1 VNRSLEVLLLND
13 CNLGK
18 IGASIVGRSL
28 RRNIKLSKLSLSSNQ
43 LEDAGLLSLLDGVL
57 ENISQ
62 NHTCPLLD
70 LDFSKNGIEL
80 TDPKLKGKLCKILSE
95 ASSKIQNLS
104 LRDNLI
110 RDDAAD
116 AISMALR
123 SNLSIMKLQ
132 IDMNPIK
139 IATLKEMEIS
149 VKRNIV
155 RHKELRDP
163 ALKKEFYT
171 LKEER

>member
-1 VNRSLEVLLLND
+1 
-13 CNLGK
+13 LGK
-18 IGASIVGRSL
+18 LGASILGRSL
-28 RRNIKLSKLSLSSNQ
+28 RRNLKLSKLSLSSNQ
-43 LEDAGLLSLLDGVL
+43 LEDTGLLSLLDGVL
-57 ENISQ
+57 ENLSQ
-62 NHTCPLLD
+62 FQTCPLID

-80 TDPKLKGKLCKILSE
+80 TDLKVKGRLCKILSE
-95 ASSKIQNLS
+95 PSSKIQNLS

-155 RHKELRDP
+155 RYKE
-163 ALKKEFYT
+163 
-171 LKEER
+171 

>member
-1 VNRSLEVLLLND
+1 M
-13 CNLGK
+13 GK
-18 IGASIVGRSL
+18 LGASILGRSL
-28 RRNIKLSKLSLSSNQ
+28 RRNLKLSKLSLSSNQ
-43 LEDAGLLSLLDGVL
+43 LEDTGLLSLLDGVL
-57 ENISQ
+57 ENLSQ
-62 NHTCPLLD
+62 FQTCPLTD
-70 LDFSKNGIEL
+70 LDFSKNSIEL
-80 TDPKLKGKLCKILSE
+80 TDLKVKGRLCKILSE
-95 ASSKIQNLS
+95 PSSKIQNLS

-155 RHKELRDP
+155 RYKE
-163 ALKKEFYT
+163 
-171 LKEER
+171 

>member
-1 VNRSLEVLLLND
+1 M
-13 CNLGK
+13 GK
-18 IGASIVGRSL
+18 LGASILGRSL
-28 RRNIKLSKLSLSSNQ
+28 RRNLKLSKLSLSSNQ
-43 LEDAGLLSLLDGVL
+43 LEDTGLLSLLDGVL
-57 ENISQ
+57 ENLSQ
-62 NHTCPLLD
+62 FQTCPLID
-70 LDFSKNGIEL
+70 LDFSKNSIEL
-80 TDPKLKGKLCKILSE
+80 TDLKVKGRLCKILSE
-95 ASSKIQNLS
+95 PSSKIQNLS

-155 RHKELRDP
+155 RYKE
-163 ALKKEFYT
+163 
-171 LKEER
+171 